1 MRRITFKQFLETFNF
16 RDVYENNK
24 REDEYDS
31 KIIRIHLPSEE
42 FEQHKWFELGVND
55 FSCEKG
61 EIIGRAL
68 SEEVKNSYVDE
79 ISIKNEENYGYIEI
93 WLSKEENK
101 EEDY

>member
-1 MRRITFKQFLETFNF
+1 MRRITFKQFVETFNF
-16 RDVYENNK
+16 RDVYKNNE
-24 REDEYDS
+24 REDVYDS

-42 FEQHKWFELGVND
+42 LEQHKWFELGVND
-55 FSCEKG
+55 FSCEKR
-61 EIIGRAL
+61 EILGRAL

>member
-24 REDEYDS
+24 REDVYDS

-42 FEQHKWFELGVND
+42 FEQHEWFELGVND

-101 EEDY
+101 EKDY